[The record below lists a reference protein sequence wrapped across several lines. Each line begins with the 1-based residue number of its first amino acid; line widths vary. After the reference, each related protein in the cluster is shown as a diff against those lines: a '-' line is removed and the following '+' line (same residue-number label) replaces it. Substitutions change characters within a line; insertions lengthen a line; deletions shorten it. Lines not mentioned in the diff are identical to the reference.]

1 MARPLLLV
9 VITMN
14 LRTSLSI
21 SFALVGLFS
30 ASAAE
35 AAPLNDKACKPS
47 AGKFPVVLVHGRG
60 GDVNQMTRVVESL
73 AGAGYCTYGMNY
85 GKETGD
91 GEFGLAHLDKSA
103 AEIGAF
109 IDGVLKDTGAKR
121 VNVVGHSAGTGV
133 IDNWIQLRGGAA
145 KTYRSVAFGGLHH
158 PYAHVG
164 LANVIDGTLFLPNT
178 ILAVQNAVPPFT
190 TNIKP
195 KDVIAAAMGVAG
207 GALSPADRRLVE
219 SGFVS
224 DLFDP
229 QYWLK
234 LHGGLSE
241 NPGQFAALGTGQRN
255 IKTKDAAPNV
265 CYTNI
270 VGLGDFITGT
280 SAGFQDPA
288 PNVENFTLQSAA
300 DHSALLTDN
309 AALAKMVQSL
319 NAPCLQAQIGTGNGT
334 GPSGEQGGAGAEV
347 DPATGEPVGE
357 GRQPQTVRDELGVEP
372 QGCSSTGSAPGTL
385 APFALAALGI
395 AALRRRARPSRA

>member
-9 VITMN
+9 VITMK
-14 LRTSLSI
+14 LRTSLSV
-21 SFALVGLFS
+21 SFAVFAFFA

-35 AAPLNDKACKPS
+35 AAPLNDKGCKPQ

-73 AGAGYCTYGMNY
+73 AAAGYCTYGTNY

-91 GEFGLAHLDKSA
+91 GENGLAHMDKSA

-109 IDGVLKDTGAKR
+109 IDGVMKDTGAKK

-133 IDNWIQLRGGAA
+133 IDNWIQLRGGASKA
-145 KTYRSVAFGGLHH
+145 YRSVAFGGLHH

-164 LANVIDGTLFLPNT
+164 LANVVDGTLFLPN
-178 ILAVQNAVPPFT
+178 IVFAVQNAAPPFT
-190 TNIKP
+190 SNIKM
-195 KDVIAAAMGVAG
+195 KDIMAAAMGLAG

-229 QYWLK
+229 QYWQK
-234 LHGGLSE
+234 IHGGLSE
-241 NPGQFAALGTGQRN
+241 NPGQYGAIGTGQRN
-255 IKTKDAAPNV
+255 LKTKDAAPNV

-288 PNVENFTLQSAA
+288 PNVENFTLQSPA
-300 DHSALLTDN
+300 DHSQILADN
-309 AALAKMVQSL
+309 AALAKMVQGL
-319 NAPCLQAQIGTGNGT
+319 NAPCLQAQLGTGNGT
-334 GPSGEQGGAGAEV
+334 GPGGGSGDPSDV
-347 DPATGEPVGE
+347 DPTTGEGGGSE
-357 GRQPQTVRDELGVEP
+357 GRQPQSMRDELGVE
-372 QGCSSTGSAPGTL
+372 QNGCSSTGAPAGSL
-385 APFALAALGI
+385 APMALAALGI
-395 AALRRRARPSRA
+395 AALRRRMRRA